1 MTNDRELKNAL
12 KQMIIEECDSDL
24 SADEIGDDEPL
35 IGHSLG
41 FDSLDALQIC
51 MAVQTHYGVRIEG
64 GRDTRKALRSINS
77 LAETIRAAAHS

>member
-1 MTNDRELKNAL
+1 MTEDRELKDAL

-35 IGHSLG
+35 IGHALG